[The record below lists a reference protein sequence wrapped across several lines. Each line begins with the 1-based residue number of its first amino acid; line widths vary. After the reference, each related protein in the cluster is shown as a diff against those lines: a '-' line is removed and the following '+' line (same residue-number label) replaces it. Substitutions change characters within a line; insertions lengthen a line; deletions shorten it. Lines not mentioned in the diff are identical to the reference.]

1 MDITAKFGP
10 KEATREQR
18 QALSDRA
25 AALNATQD
33 RKLIPFAEQLN
44 QRYIEGELSLAEV
57 NALLDSYYRTQSQA
71 AAPTRETVAAA
82 PPRPVSVVAKTR
94 SLSH

>member
-1 MDITAKFGP
+1 METSVKFGP

-18 QALSDRA
+18 QALSARV

-33 RKLIPFAEQLN
+33 RQLSPFAEQLN

-57 NALLDSYYRTQSQA
+57 NTQLDTYYKAQTPARGA
-71 AAPTRETVAAA
+71 EAAPVAA
-82 PPRPVSVVAKTR
+82 PRPAPVVAKLR
-94 SLSH
+94 PLSH